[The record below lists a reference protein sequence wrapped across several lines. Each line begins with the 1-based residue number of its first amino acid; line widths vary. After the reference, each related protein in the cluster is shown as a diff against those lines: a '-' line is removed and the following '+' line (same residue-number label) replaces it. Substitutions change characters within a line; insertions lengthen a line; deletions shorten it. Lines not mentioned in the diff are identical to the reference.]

1 MASVYTVEYY
11 KILRPTK
18 TIRKLVTESNALS
31 KYYKDEDSDCEV
43 EFLSADELATSPTGM
58 SLLKKYPEY
67 LATHHGISYDDHAA
81 MLRESRTYKNLY
93 ASWERTPLTVSAEI
107 DYQIQESY
115 VACETGSCGDMKEIS
130 VFEANGVDYKKNI
143 RSFEEE
149 PIEVFRT
156 TKDFGVT
163 FETKV
168 GFYVKF
174 ICACGKRSLKNVYSA
189 HRDFE
194 NHYANNETIY
204 IHTDKQLKA
213 AKACVLPEYRGRWN
227 KLWSSKNIPYGY
239 FFEITH

>member
-1 MASVYTVEYY
+1 MANVYTVEYY
-11 KILRPTK
+11 KILRPNK
-18 TIRKLVTESNALS
+18 TIRKLVTESNVLS
-31 KYYKDEDSDCEV
+31 KHYKEENFICRV

-67 LATHHGISYDDHAA
+67 LAIHHGITYDDDAA
-81 MLRESRTYKNLY
+81 MLRESETYKNLFK
-93 ASWERTPLTVSAEI
+93 SWERTPLTVDAEI

-115 VACETGSCGDMKEIS
+115 AAWITGSCGDMREIS
-130 VFEANGVDYKKNI
+130 VFKINNIDYKKNMWAY
-143 RSFEEE
+143 EDE

-156 TKDFGVT
+156 TKNFGVT

-189 HRDFE
+189 YRDFE